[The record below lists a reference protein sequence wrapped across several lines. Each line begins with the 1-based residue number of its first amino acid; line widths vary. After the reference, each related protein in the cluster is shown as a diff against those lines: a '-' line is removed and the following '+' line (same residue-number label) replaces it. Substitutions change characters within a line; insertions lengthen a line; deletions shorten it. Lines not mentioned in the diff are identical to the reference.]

1 MTRLEEASHDVAKYI
16 STLSEYGMTKSEYGM
31 TKVMCAISY
40 PGKCLFCK
48 WAENEEKCL
57 KSRCEDGIKAYLEAD
72 E

>member
-1 MTRLEEASHDVAKYI
+1 MTRLEEANIKVAEYI
-16 STLSEYGMTKSEYGM
+16 STLSEYGM

-40 PGKCLFCK
+40 PNKCLFCD
-48 WAENEEKCL
+48 WAENEEMCL

>member
-1 MTRLEEASHDVAKYI
+1 MTRLEEASHDVAEYI
-16 STLSEYGMTKSEYGM
+16 STLSEYGM

-40 PGKCLFCK
+40 PYKCCFCE
-48 WAENEEKCL
+48 WGDNEEMCL

>member
-1 MTRLEEASHDVAKYI
+1 MTRLEEASHDVAEYI
-16 STLSEYGMTKSEYGM
+16 STLSENGM

-48 WAENEEKCL
+48 WAEKEEKCL